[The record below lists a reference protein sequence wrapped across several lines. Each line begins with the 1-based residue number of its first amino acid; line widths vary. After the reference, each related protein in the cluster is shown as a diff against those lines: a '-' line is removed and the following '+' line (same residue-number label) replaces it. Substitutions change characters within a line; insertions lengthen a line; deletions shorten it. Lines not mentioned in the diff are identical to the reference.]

1 MSFTSGST
9 GGKYKHQ
16 LKINEMPSHTHDLI
30 FAMAPIW
37 TNAGRSNIQ
46 GSDQSNESFNFDYV
60 KKSGEDVAHNYIQPY
75 TVIYRWKRTA

>member
-16 LKINEMPSHTHDLI
+16 LTINEMPSHTHDLI

-37 TNAGRSNIQ
+37 TNAGRASLQ
-46 GSDQSNESFNFDYV
+46 GSDQSYESYNFDYV
-60 KKSGEDVAHNYIQPY
+60 KKSGEDVAHNNIQPY
-75 TVIYRWKRTA
+75 TVIYRWKRSA